1 MQLSIPVTEELYSV
15 YLEGFLLCKVRYN
28 DLHLW
33 DEQLHRV
40 FGSGV
45 PSFPPKFFLAQT
57 KAMADERRLQLEKY
71 LQELV
76 SDPSVSS
83 SEIFIEFFKKLQLE
97 TYKMPSIKII
107 LNVYLPNGEQIKV
120 DAQTSDTAERVL
132 ELALYK
138 LNLSR
143 ELMEFFSFF
152 LTRRESNGTYTVVK
166 RIVDF
171 EIPFLTVWG
180 LEDERFQIDIKKW
193 YMNPSIDA
201 MLMGCTTSINLLY
214 IQALQEM
221 EMKWAKPT
229 EAQRRKLEHLS
240 QTEDKI
246 KFLELMQEVHHY
258 GYIQLGPCT
267 SDYPEP
273 FTPVN
278 VSVGN
283 AEMNCCFMLA
293 EDRTKNIS
301 FHINNFTSWQVT
313 FIQAH
318 KGAAVPVTG
327 QQLEFKLEYRQGDA
341 LKWLTIYTEKAF
353 LLSSC
358 LKKILCEQPVTRA
371 KEDLEIDIETST
383 TKKSSRKHEQVGG
396 NTENKTLLTNK
407 SENKAFGGFSDI
419 DL

>member
-1 MQLSIPVTEELYSV
+1 
-15 YLEGFLLCKVRYN
+15 
-28 DLHLW
+28 
-33 DEQLHRV
+33 
-40 FGSGV
+40 
-45 PSFPPKFFLAQT
+45 
-57 KAMADERRLQLEKY
+57 MADERRLQLEKY

-246 KFLELMQEVHHY
+246 K
-258 GYIQLGPCT
+258 
-267 SDYPEP
+267 
-273 FTPVN
+273 
-278 VSVGN
+278 
-283 AEMNCCFMLA
+283 
-293 EDRTKNIS
+293 
-301 FHINNFTSWQVT
+301 
-313 FIQAH
+313 QAH

>member
-1 MQLSIPVTEELYSV
+1 
-15 YLEGFLLCKVRYN
+15 
-28 DLHLW
+28 
-33 DEQLHRV
+33 
-40 FGSGV
+40 
-45 PSFPPKFFLAQT
+45 
-57 KAMADERRLQLEKY
+57 MADERRLQLEKY

-214 IQALQEM
+214 IQ
-221 EMKWAKPT
+221 
-229 EAQRRKLEHLS
+229 
-240 QTEDKI
+240 
-246 KFLELMQEVHHY
+246 FLELMQEVHHY

>member
-1 MQLSIPVTEELYSV
+1 
-15 YLEGFLLCKVRYN
+15 
-28 DLHLW
+28 
-33 DEQLHRV
+33 
-40 FGSGV
+40 
-45 PSFPPKFFLAQT
+45 
-57 KAMADERRLQLEKY
+57 MADERRLQLEKY

-246 KFLELMQEVHHY
+246 K
-258 GYIQLGPCT
+258 
-267 SDYPEP
+267 
-273 FTPVN
+273 
-278 VSVGN
+278 
-283 AEMNCCFMLA
+283 
-293 EDRTKNIS
+293 
-301 FHINNFTSWQVT
+301 
-313 FIQAH
+313 
-318 KGAAVPVTG
+318 
-327 QQLEFKLEYRQGDA
+327 
-341 LKWLTIYTEKAF
+341 AF